1 MSRIRNTEKKYLKA
15 LTESSEDNGWGAVKD
30 TWDKSALKS
39 GGGMA
44 AGWGAAGAA
53 VLDENRLAAATILC
67 PGDLEGVCVFLMSNW
82 GTQNNSQ
89 FIKT

>member
-1 MSRIRNTEKKYLKA
+1 MDKNLRYLKE
-15 LTESSEDNGWGAVKD
+15 LTESSEKNEIQWEEVKD

-39 GGGMA
+39 GGGTA

-53 VLDENRLAAATILC
+53 VLDEKRLAAATILC
-67 PGDLEGVCVFLMSNW
+67 PGDLAGVCGFLMSIR

-89 FIKT
+89 LIKT

>member
-1 MSRIRNTEKKYLKA
+1 MDLQGGEVR
-15 LTESSEDNGWGAVKD
+15 D

-39 GGGMA
+39 GGSMA

-67 PGDLEGVCVFLMSNW
+67 PGDLAGVCGFLMSIR

-89 FIKT
+89 FIKTLMKHKKAK